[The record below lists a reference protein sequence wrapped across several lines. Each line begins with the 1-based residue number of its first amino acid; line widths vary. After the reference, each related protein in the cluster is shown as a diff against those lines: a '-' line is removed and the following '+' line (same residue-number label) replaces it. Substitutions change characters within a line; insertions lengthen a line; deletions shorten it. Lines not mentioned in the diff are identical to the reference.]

1 MNIRTKMNKK
11 MTLRHQE
18 REATLKRIDALEEEI
33 EIILQ
38 LSTGT
43 EEWEA
48 TRKEIDALEKEID
61 ALEEKIE
68 ALEISLQLSIETEMN
83 KLNREKFKP
92 MMVTD
97 ASDDC
102 AYTSL
107 ALLLAVQIS
116 FILGKPSWIFGGN
129 DIQWLYRDLSDL
141 GDYDYNKDG
150 SIRLKID
157 DDYDRTTPSV
167 TLSLVEAMLIVNPK
181 ISFSS
186 AQLSAIDD
194 LVDTYGLD
202 YYVEVIK

>member
-1 MNIRTKMNKK
+1 M
-11 MTLRHQE
+11 
-18 REATLKRIDALEEEI
+18 
-33 EIILQ
+33 
-38 LSTGT
+38 STGT